1 VVRHS
6 RAGGGP
12 RRGPTYRVPVPT
24 HSSPD
29 GGERGAGTVLVLGML
44 GLVLVVAVLA
54 VLLAQATTVRHR
66 AGAVADLA
74 ALAAARAGADN
85 VPSPCRA
92 ARAVAAANDTSVHTC
107 SVGRDGDAR
116 VSVTVSVTGLG
127 RTRLR
132 VTGSAR
138 AVPSR

>member
-1 VVRHS
+1 MVTPC
-6 RAGGGP
+6 RAGAGP
-12 RRGPTYRVPVPT
+12 RRGPTCCVPGPT
-24 HSSPD
+24 GRSPD
-29 GGERGAGTVLVLGML
+29 GRERGAGTVLVLGML
-44 GLVLVVAVLA
+44 GLLLAVAVLA

-92 ARAVAAANDTSVHTC
+92 ARAVAEANDAAVHTC
-107 SVGRDGDAR
+107 SVGSGGDAR
-116 VSVTVSVTGLG
+116 VSVTVTGTGLG

-138 AVPSR
+138 AAPTR

>member
-1 VVRHS
+1 MVRHS
-6 RAGGGP
+6 RAGGGL
-12 RRGPTYRVPVPT
+12 RRGPTYRVSAPT

-29 GGERGAGTVLVLGML
+29 GGERGAVLVLGML

-92 ARAVAAANDTSVHTC
+92 ARAVAAANDASVHTC